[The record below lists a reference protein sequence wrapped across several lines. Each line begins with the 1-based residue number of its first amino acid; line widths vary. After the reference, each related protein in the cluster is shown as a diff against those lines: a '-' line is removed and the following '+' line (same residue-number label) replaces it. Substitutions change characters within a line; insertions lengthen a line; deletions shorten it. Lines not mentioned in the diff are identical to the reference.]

1 MLADFQICINVLLS
15 EVFFL
20 QNVVKTKDEFLSK
33 KLTSTI
39 NNKTNSKKNIYILRE
54 KKKTGITET
63 FKCNNILFS
72 TRRYVAN
79 IYEKVKDFANV
90 RSSRP

>member
-20 QNVVKTKDEFLSK
+20 QNVMKTKDEFLSK

-54 KKKTGITET
+54 KKKRESQKHLNVTT
-63 FKCNNILFS
+63 FYFLL
-72 TRRYVAN
+72 
-79 IYEKVKDFANV
+79 EDM
-90 RSSRP
+90 

>member
-20 QNVVKTKDEFLSK
+20 QNVMKTKDEFLSK
-33 KLTSTI
+33 QLTSTI

-54 KKKTGITET
+54 KKRESQKHLNVTT
-63 FKCNNILFS
+63 FYFLL
-72 TRRYVAN
+72 
-79 IYEKVKDFANV
+79 EDM
-90 RSSRP
+90 

>member
-20 QNVVKTKDEFLSK
+20 QNVMKTKDEFLSK

-54 KKKTGITET
+54 KKKKRESQKHLNVTT
-63 FKCNNILFS
+63 FYFLL
-72 TRRYVAN
+72 
-79 IYEKVKDFANV
+79 EDM
-90 RSSRP
+90 